1 MADTV
6 IGLTFEPKVIRSKK
20 TGKAKEDKPK
30 EEKVTAYIYDYCLLE
45 LCQTFKTSR
54 DYTIKS
60 KRVDMSAR
68 LF

>member
-30 EEKVTAYIYDYCLLE
+30 EEKVTADEPKEDRTDQAVVLWYM
-45 LCQTFKTSR
+45 QVKNST
-54 DYTIKS
+54 
-60 KRVDMSAR
+60 
-68 LF
+68 

>member
-30 EEKVTAYIYDYCLLE
+30 EEKVTAGQNRRWSYGIC
-45 LCQTFKTSR
+45 K
-54 DYTIKS
+54 
-60 KRVDMSAR
+60 
-68 LF
+68 

>member
-30 EEKVTAYIYDYCLLE
+30 EEKVTADEPNRRWSYGIC
-45 LCQTFKTSR
+45 K
-54 DYTIKS
+54 
-60 KRVDMSAR
+60 
-68 LF
+68 

>member
-30 EEKVTAYIYDYCLLE
+30 EEKVTADE
-45 LCQTFKTSR
+45 PKEDRKEDRTE
-54 DYTIKS
+54 
-60 KRVDMSAR
+60 
-68 LF
+68 